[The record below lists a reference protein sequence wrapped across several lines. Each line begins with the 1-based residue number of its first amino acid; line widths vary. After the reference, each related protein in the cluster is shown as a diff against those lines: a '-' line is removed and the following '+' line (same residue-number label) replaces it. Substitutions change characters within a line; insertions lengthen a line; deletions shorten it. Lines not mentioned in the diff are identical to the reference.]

1 MRVPQ
6 EQTRGSASKIFLT
19 RRAHVLLASLEVSEL
34 SRCSCES
41 AAASALSPSTRA
53 FDSAPVG
60 SRPRK
65 RWQCR
70 PGSGMCVVMRWIRLR
85 GGSRRRRVALPV
97 RRSGVFFQGP
107 GLGCRPGFHRRRV
120 IGQGGARPL

>member
-34 SRCSCES
+34 SRSSCES

-53 FDSAPVG
+53 LTTLPRLEQAP
-60 SRPRK
+60 
-65 RWQCR
+65 
-70 PGSGMCVVMRWIRLR
+70 
-85 GGSRRRRVALPV
+85 
-97 RRSGVFFQGP
+97 
-107 GLGCRPGFHRRRV
+107 
-120 IGQGGARPL
+120 